1 MRFLIQATIPT
12 DVGNKLA
19 QESDK
24 LLENAENYINS
35 LNPESVY
42 FTEIN
47 GEKAIIM
54 VVNRESAGMIDVVVD
69 SLSLKFSAKV
79 QIRPALTFDDL
90 KKANQI
96 RKDLKGHGDI

>member
-1 MRFLIQATIPT
+1 MQEAAT
-12 DVGNKLA
+12 
-19 QESDK
+19 
-24 LLENAENYINS
+24 YIS
-35 LNPESVY
+35 GLKPEAVY

-54 VVNRESAGMIDVVVD
+54 VLNIESAGMIDVVVD

-79 QIRPALTFDDL
+79 QIRSALTFDDL

-96 RKDLKGHGDI
+96 RKDLKDHGDI

>member
-1 MRFLIQATIPT
+1 MQEAAT
-12 DVGNKLA
+12 
-19 QESDK
+19 
-24 LLENAENYINS
+24 YIS
-35 LNPESVY
+35 GLKPEAVY

-54 VVNRESAGMIDVVVD
+54 VVNIESAGMIDVVVD

-79 QIRPALTFDDL
+79 QIRSALTFDDL

-96 RKDLKGHGDI
+96 RKDLKDHGDI